1 MDNRQS
7 VSNEGEGRASLPKDT
22 QNEQQLVVYTPSGQ
36 DEPSTYNGTGKQL
49 RRGRGR
55 TQAHSWSRD
64 NILSPES
71 AMEMH
76 DGAIVGRD
84 ETIDSPSWVEGNDQR
99 ELASPTLRIGSV
111 PPSKITPEM
120 VEIPP
125 GDIGRILAA
134 DMKFERKVSL
144 VHMSL
149 GLLDRDEVT
158 HNYPTPPMVDR
169 VEPARDV
176 PQLEA
181 APVVTEETRN
191 NIAAMTEHLF
201 GDSEMAERDHD
212 LDTTGCDD
220 QPEMDDDLPVT
231 SGFDEKVDEE
241 LVAAQNDRCADENH
255 NLSYMGSRGL
265 ICTSCGHVELD
276 AYQVLSSRVDKIY
289 FDSSEEEDEEGT
301 QNENERKV
309 AAKKGSMRKMQPSE
323 EEFEEIL
330 EHLRNQAHTH
340 AQARI
345 FGDECSVP
353 ELVYDSSQDNSD
365 SASSSNTM
373 APLDE
378 IADINVAGIGIG
390 IGGQV
395 RSTRRIN
402 THLSSIY
409 VLDGLSGDEDF
420 TLRKRRKVKN
430 EKRRVD
436 TAEAVEEDASGQRK
450 IATPKRKGKAAV
462 NSPQRRLSEMCAD
475 DEHRLEPAAGGVS
488 VSVSK
493 AKRSKAPQTS
503 RNSGGADDMPYWL
516 QEMTKFMTGAKAK
529 KTKPKRFDIS
539 KFLQESFLRPPSR
552 TMHTGEGSGAAN
564 GAVDYPD
571 LPKKFRFEDDVVPPT
586 PTEEEQREA
595 EVAMEVDDL
604 IDELNFNCAAEQ
616 VGTITSCEVVH
627 LDEEE
632 DTQERR
638 CARGLHV
645 LTLEDNQGLYC
656 TYCQHVAIH
665 PRDVIPPWAIK
676 GHRAPGKKKKK
687 QDKGEGLDLS
697 AVSLAVADAADVSSW
712 SSGSVWSITA
722 GVRETMYQHQ
732 QEGFEFLWKNLAG
745 STDIAELKN
754 SNIPGVGG
762 CIISHA
768 PGTGKTR
775 LTIVFLEAYLK
786 MFPNCLPIIIV
797 PANILGTW
805 EAELRRW
812 NAGFNFHNLNNPAF
826 IGDERAAADHLFPG
840 VRITCRDLEA
850 IRMVK
855 IYTWKRGGGLLGIS
869 YNLFEKLT
877 GHKEVEANAG
887 EEEGQ
892 RTVAEHNLGVLR
904 STLRELP
911 GLAILDEGHTPRN
924 SRSKLW
930 ASLVQL
936 KTEKRVILS
945 GTPFQNSF
953 QELFNT
959 LKIVR
964 PTVAESFMQDRTFA
978 EILQSDKRRQSS
990 RPALLPQAID
1000 RAVERLKVSMSQFV
1014 HVYKGTVL
1022 QENLP
1027 GLRDC
1032 VILLKPTGLQK
1043 ILIDKLEGERS
1054 SRAINNEFG
1063 YSLVS
1068 THPYLV
1074 QKCKSQ
1080 VPTDEIDMKAVEAS
1094 KLSPGQGVK
1103 TKFILEFVR
1112 LCMHLDE
1119 KVLIFSQYI
1128 PPLELIKEYLTVKFD
1143 LHLGKEIL
1151 KLDGKLDKKQRQKVI
1166 NAFNDPDNDSK
1177 IMLASIRCCSEGISL
1192 VGASRVILLDVVW
1205 NPSVEQQA
1213 ICRAYRIG
1221 QKKFVHSYHLMTAG
1235 TAEADKYC
1243 RQAEKERISELV
1255 FCSSSNEKAVS
1266 KQPMAGIED
1275 RILEEMVQHAMT
1287 EDMFEKIIHQPKN
1300 ADLIQ
1305 SLGVRA

>member
-1 MDNRQS
+1 M
-7 VSNEGEGRASLPKDT
+7 
-22 QNEQQLVVYTPSGQ
+22 
-36 DEPSTYNGTGKQL
+36 GT
-49 RRGRGR
+49 
-55 TQAHSWSRD
+55 
-64 NILSPES
+64 
-71 AMEMH
+71 H
-76 DGAIVGRD
+76 DGAIVVRD
-84 ETIDSPSWVEGNDQR
+84 ERMDSPSRVEENDR
-99 ELASPTLRIGSV
+99 GELTCSW
-111 PPSKITPEM
+111 
-120 VEIPP
+120 
-125 GDIGRILAA
+125 DIGRILAA

-144 VHMSL
+144 VHLNL

-158 HNYPTPPMVDR
+158 HNYPTPPMVDG
-169 VEPARDV
+169 VEPVRDM
-176 PQLEA
+176 PLREA
-181 APVVTEETRN
+181 EPVVTKETRN
-191 NIAAMTEHLF
+191 DIADMSEHLL
-201 GDSEMAERDHD
+201 GDSEMAESDHV

-220 QPEMDDDLPVT
+220 QLEMDDDLPMT
-231 SGFDEKVDEE
+231 SGLDDKVDEE
-241 LVAAQNDRCADENH
+241 LFAAQTERCADGNH
-255 NLSYMGSRGL
+255 TLSYMGSRGL

-276 AYQVLSSRVDKIY
+276 AYQVLSSRVDNIY
-289 FDSSEEEDEEGT
+289 FDSSEEVDDEGT
-301 QNENERKV
+301 ENENERKV
-309 AAKKGSMRKMQPSE
+309 PEKKGNMYKMQPSE

-340 AQARI
+340 ARI
-345 FGDECSVP
+345 FGDDCKVP
-353 ELVYDSSQDNSD
+353 ELVCDSSKDNSD
-365 SASSSNTM
+365 SPSSSCMM
-373 APLDE
+373 AAPEDVGDLRVASD
-378 IADINVAGIGIG
+378 DINAADSG

-402 THLSSIY
+402 MHLSSIY
-409 VLDGLSGDEDF
+409 VVDGLSGDEDF
-420 TLRKRRKVKN
+420 TLRKRRKVKI

-436 TAEAVEEDASGQRK
+436 TAEPVEEEASGQRK

-462 NSPQRRLSEMCAD
+462 TSLQRKTKQRRLSEICAD
-475 DEHRLEPAAGGVS
+475 EVHRLEPAGGVS
-488 VSVSK
+488 VSK
-493 AKRSKAPQTS
+493 AKSSKAPQTS
-503 RNSGGADDMPYWL
+503 RNSGGGDDMPYWL

-529 KTKPKRFDIS
+529 KKKPKRFDIK
-539 KFLQESFLRPPSR
+539 KFLEESFLRPPSR
-552 TMHTGEGSGAAN
+552 TMHTGEGSGTAN
-564 GAVDYPD
+564 GADDYPD
-571 LPKKFRFEDDVVPPT
+571 LPKKFRFEEDVVPPT
-586 PTEEEQREA
+586 EEDQREA
-595 EVAMEVDDL
+595 EVTKEVDDL
-604 IDELNFNCAAEQ
+604 LEELNFNCAAEE
-616 VGTITSCEVVH
+616 VGTITSSEVVH
-627 LDEEE
+627 LDEEEEE

-638 CARGLHV
+638 CARGLHL
-645 LTLEDNQGLYC
+645 LTLEDNHGLYC
-656 TYCQHVAIH
+656 IYCQHVEIH

-676 GHRAPGKKKKK
+676 AHRASGKKKK
-687 QDKGEGLDLS
+687 QGKGESLDLS
-697 AVSLAVADAADVSSW
+697 AVSLPIPDAADVSSW
-712 SSGSVWSITA
+712 TSGSVWSITA
-722 GVRETMYQHQ
+722 GVRESMYEHQ

-754 SNIPGVGG
+754 SNPPGVGG

-805 EAELRRW
+805 EAEFRRW
-812 NAGFNFHNLNNPAF
+812 NAGFNFHNLNNLAF
-826 IGDERAAADHLFPG
+826 IGDERAAADHLFHG
-840 VRITCRDLEA
+840 ARITCRDLEA

-877 GHKEVEANAG
+877 AQKEGEANAG

-892 RTVAEHNLGVLR
+892 RTVSEQNLEVLR

-911 GLAILDEGHTPRN
+911 ELAILDEGHTPRN
-924 SRSKLW
+924 NRSKLW

-936 KTEKRVILS
+936 KTERRVILS

-953 QELFNT
+953 EELFNT

-1027 GLRDC
+1027 GLRDS

-1043 ILIDKLEGERS
+1043 NLIDKLEGERL
-1054 SRAINNEFG
+1054 SRTINNEFG

-1074 QKCKSQ
+1074 NKCKSQ

-1094 KLSPGQGVK
+1094 KLSPGDGVK
-1103 TKFILEFVR
+1103 TKFIIEFVR
-1112 LCMHLDE
+1112 LSTLLNE

-1128 PPLELIKEYLTVKFD
+1128 PPLELIKEYLSMKFD
-1143 LHLGKEIL
+1143 WHAGKEIL
-1151 KLDGKLDKKQRQKVI
+1151 KLDGKLDKKQRQKAI

-1177 IMLASIRCCSEGISL
+1177 IMLASIRCCCEGISL

-1275 RILEEMVQHAMT
+1275 RILEEMVQHAKT
-1287 EDMFEKIIHQPKN
+1287 KDMFEKIIHQPKN

-1305 SLGVRA
+1305 SLGLRG